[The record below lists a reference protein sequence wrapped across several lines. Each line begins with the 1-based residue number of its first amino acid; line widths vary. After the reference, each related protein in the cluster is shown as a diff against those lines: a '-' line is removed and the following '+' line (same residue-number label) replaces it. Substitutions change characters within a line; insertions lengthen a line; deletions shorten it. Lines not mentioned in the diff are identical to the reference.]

1 MCKVLQISRSTYYYK
16 AIEKVEETALEKKI
30 QQVFEENY
38 KNYGSRKIK
47 QILGREN
54 MIVSR
59 RKIREV
65 MVKFDL
71 VSNYTK
77 AKFKGT
83 KTACN
88 ESPVEN
94 HLDRKFNDQKPY
106 AVVVSDLT
114 YVRVNQN
121 WNYICLLLDLHNRE
135 IIGYSAGNKK
145 DAQLVYEAFCST
157 KIDLRE
163 ITMFHT
169 DRGPEFT
176 NDQLDK
182 LLTAFGIQRSLSKK
196 SCPYD
201 NAVAESMYK
210 ICKTEFVYNH
220 QFTSLEQLRGE
231 LAHYVNWFNNVRIH
245 GTLGYLT
252 PNEYRAQHLKKIV

>member
-1 MCKVLQISRSTYYYK
+1 
-16 AIEKVEETALEKKI
+16 
-30 QQVFEENY
+30 
-38 KNYGSRKIK
+38 
-47 QILGREN
+47 

-135 IIGYSAGNKK
+135 IIGYSSGPNK
-145 DAQLVYEAFCST
+145 DAELVKKAFST
-157 KIDLRE
+157 VQTNLSQIKI
-163 ITMFHT
+163 FHT
-169 DRGPEFT
+169 DRGNGSP
-176 NDQLDK
+176 
-182 LLTAFGIQRSLSKK
+182 AI
-196 SCPYD
+196 
-201 NAVAESMYK
+201 
-210 ICKTEFVYNH
+210 
-220 QFTSLEQLRGE
+220 
-231 LAHYVNWFNNVRIH
+231 
-245 GTLGYLT
+245 
-252 PNEYRAQHLKKIV
+252 

>member
-77 AKFKGT
+77 AKFKST

-94 HLDRKFNDQKPY
+94 HLFASKSKLELYLSFAR
-106 AVVVSDLT
+106 LT
-114 YVRVNQN
+114 
-121 WNYICLLLDLHNRE
+121 
-135 IIGYSAGNKK
+135 
-145 DAQLVYEAFCST
+145 
-157 KIDLRE
+157 
-163 ITMFHT
+163 
-169 DRGPEFT
+169 
-176 NDQLDK
+176 
-182 LLTAFGIQRSLSKK
+182 
-196 SCPYD
+196 
-201 NAVAESMYK
+201 
-210 ICKTEFVYNH
+210 
-220 QFTSLEQLRGE
+220 
-231 LAHYVNWFNNVRIH
+231 
-245 GTLGYLT
+245 
-252 PNEYRAQHLKKIV
+252 

>member
-1 MCKVLQISRSTYYYK
+1 
-16 AIEKVEETALEKKI
+16 
-30 QQVFEENY
+30 
-38 KNYGSRKIK
+38 
-47 QILGREN
+47 

-169 DRGPEFT
+169 DRGSEFK

-196 SCPYD
+196 SCPDD

-220 QFTSLEQLRGE
+220 QFTSLEQLRIE